1 MLSGILKTIIDVE
14 QPVVKSDDY
23 GANSLV
29 WEKLKTTRA
38 SATIQTGNRT
48 TENNEI
54 VFGYQVRFLVRY
66 YHKDI
71 TEKCRIIWNNKKYR
85 ILSIF
90 PDSNTQ
96 RIIIDTEM
104 INE

>member
-1 MLSGILKTIIDVE
+1 MLSGILKNIIE
-14 QPVVKSDDY
+14 IEHPVIKSDGY
-23 GANSLV
+23 GANTLV

-48 TENNEI
+48 NENNEI
-54 VFGYQVRFLVRY
+54 FFGYQVRFIVRY
-66 YHKDI
+66 YHKNI

-90 PDSNTQ
+90 PDTNKQ
-96 RIIIDTEM
+96 LIMIDTEL